1 MTTRELAQIVEDYR
15 NCPAERADGWL
26 VRRLER
32 VSRCPVS
39 RYLLACRC
47 FDQGRPAVAVRHMMV
62 AHHAEPQLESAGL
75 LVFAGLNWVSR
86 RSSPLLSVLLAT
98 WEEFRRPQF
107 DRHRR
112 ERLLLDA
119 LAEPAEGL
127 ERVSELARRL
137 WRVPIATLRRQLR
150 AAVESRDEMRY
161 SVLLTPA

>member
-1 MTTRELAQIVEDYR
+1 
-15 NCPAERADGWL
+15 
-26 VRRLER
+26 
-32 VSRCPVS
+32 
-39 RYLLACRC
+39 
-47 FDQGRPAVAVRHMMV
+47 MMV